1 MKRMNSA
8 TGTGTAQQAERP
20 DLTAWKMRHEVR
32 RSNAAQPIPS
42 NRQYRRNRKHRDR
55 NDD

>member
-1 MKRMNSA
+1 MNSA

>member
-1 MKRMNSA
+1 MKRTNSA
-8 TGTGTAQQAERP
+8 SAAGTAQQAERP

-42 NRQYRRNRKHRDR
+42 NRQYRRTRKHRHR
-55 NDD
+55 NDG